1 MSAVWVV
8 RREFRPA
15 RLLEQQPSDTYMAA
29 VEAKG
34 GTIERLDLLTPEM
47 AAVIEA
53 AKALE
58 ALEAAEFLTFGWGT
72 AFHRLEDTVAT
83 LREQE
88 GA

>member
-53 AKALE
+53 AKAWADNEDGSEFESELCE
-58 ALEAAEFLTFGWGT
+58 NVLAA
-72 AFHRLEDTVAT
+72 VAT
-83 LREQE
+83 LREKE